1 MQLALRTETK
11 YIDEIIA
18 GKKTSEFR
26 AFVEFYISRLCLLD
40 SKGEIT
46 DFKPIK
52 TLKLYAGN
60 VTGGR
65 SVTAEVTGIFINN
78 YPEENNEKEFEIELG
93 KVIAYN

>member
-11 YIDEIIA
+11 YIDDVIS

-26 AFVEFYISRLCLLD
+26 AFVEFYITRICVRNKD
-40 SKGEIT
+40 GDIM

-60 VTGGR
+60 VSAGR

-78 YPEENNEKEFEIELG
+78 YPDENNEKEFEFELG
-93 KVIAYN
+93 RVLEHT